1 MSRKRSHCKELPKSI
16 SASVVGLNMGTNNQK
31 KDPKLVGETN
41 EVSITIGDTDTT
53 ALLDSGSCI
62 SAISYSYW
70 KENLANNYPLQPLQD
85 IINLKIECAD
95 GQKLPYLGYIET
107 ELKISHGLPKASPL
121 HCLFLITPDTNYSSR
136 TPVII
141 GTNIL
146 SELLQECKQNFG
158 PQFIQ
163 KAGLHTPWF
172 LAFRCITYREKELK
186 RNKSKVAIVRCAEP
200 TRIILGPNE
209 SRDILGETDKELE
222 YGQTTAIIHETEDS
236 VLPDFID
243 ITPGIVNYDKEK
255 NRQLIITVS
264 NLTTNSVV
272 ISPRSILCELQ
283 PVKIEDKI
291 VNEPEDNSF
300 HDVIGKV
307 TIDTSNY
314 LTEDQHL
321 QIKALLLKHID
332 IFSKNDT
339 DIGHCT
345 KVKHR
350 IDLVD
355 DIPFKQRHRRI
366 PPHMIEEVRNHLE
379 NLLSAG
385 IIQKSKSPWAS
396 NIVLVRKKN
405 GSLRVCIDY
414 RQLNSKSV
422 KDSYSLP
429 RIEEVFD
436 VLHGSKYFST
446 LDMKSGYHQVE
457 VEETHRER
465 TAFTAG
471 PLGFFE
477 YVKMPFGLAN
487 SPATYQRLMEECL
500 GDYNMTICVIYL
512 DDLIIFADTF
522 EEHLDRLDKV
532 LTRLKECELKLSPEK
547 CFFIQE
553 KVKFLGHVI
562 SKEGI
567 ETNPDKIDKIRKWPT
582 PKNSDELRSFLAF
595 AGYYRRFIR
604 DFSKIT
610 KPLADLIPGT
620 STKKHGKKEHKE
632 WIWTDK
638 EQEIF
643 DDLKQKL
650 TSPPILT
657 FPDFTKEFELHTD
670 ASAKAL
676 GAVLY
681 QDKKVVAYASRSLTK
696 SECNYSAYKLEFLAL
711 KWAVTEK
718 FADYL
723 ALKHFTVLT
732 DNNPLTYI
740 LTTAKLDATGQRW
753 ASALGEF
760 DFDLIYRPGLRN
772 TDADAMSRY
781 PYERLNTEEVKIEN
795 STVKTIC
802 SSITSHPLIEVIPSA
817 SINIL
822 EATETPGAPMAQLEI
837 REIRQSQRQ
846 DKLIERWRRAVIDKY
861 LPDKNQCWTR
871 EDMFMR
877 KNFHSLKM
885 VRGILYREVK
895 GETIVNQ
902 LVLPQCYRK
911 MVLKGLHS
919 DIGHPGRDRT
929 LSLLRERYFWPGMA
943 SDVEKWVSTCE
954 RCIRRKSSTNIKSEL
969 VNIVTTYPL
978 ELVSMD
984 YLTLEP
990 SRGHGNILV
999 ITDHFTK
1006 YALAIPTK
1014 NQTAKTTA
1022 EAFYN
1027 HFIVNYGIPTKL
1039 HTDQGA
1045 NFESDLIKELCNIT
1059 GMKKTRTTPYHAM
1072 GNGCTERW
1080 NKTLLD
1086 MLGTLEPSKKPD
1098 WKNYIPSLV
1107 YAYNCTRHES
1117 TKTTPFELMFGRKP
1131 KLPIDAVFETTDLE
1145 QPSSK
1150 TTKEYIQDLKNR
1162 MKTTQEIAKKYTDK
1176 AREKQKKQYDKR
1188 ATASRVSVGD
1198 KVLVKVLAFDG
1209 KHKIADKFEEDIY
1222 EVTEQP
1228 REEIPV
1234 FKIRS
1239 QNGVEKIL
1247 HRNHL
1252 LPIQTTDGE
1261 DDTEEKKIF
1270 KPVPKKRQT
1279 KLPVKT
1285 EKVDMKGELDVPPV
1299 TDDGGDVTSD
1309 SEESDSGDEY
1319 VSYTYKRGDAH
1330 KPGNEKMIDSIEES
1344 ISDDQ
1349 GTVNEME
1356 DAEIEDSGEIKAFES
1371 EHGSHTDNLEVH
1383 DSATG
1388 ADTSVKRI
1396 GRGVRLKVIE
1406 TDSKDKSTETKVTK
1420 DDEKR
1425 KMEGTLRKEPEK
1437 MKRVTLSRRTEK
1449 TKSSEREPTE
1459 QSEKR
1464 PKPAPRD
1471 PVRKSERSKKL
1482 PVRYQDYEMNLMV
1495 PKPPDY
1501 RLHALDVFINSGVFN
1516 YVDPEVAKKVINAV
1530 MQ

>member
-186 RNKSKVAIVRCAEP
+186 RNKNKVAIVRCAEP

-553 KVKFLGHVI
+553 KVKFLGHV
-562 SKEGI
+562 
-567 ETNPDKIDKIRKWPT
+567 
-582 PKNSDELRSFLAF
+582 
-595 AGYYRRFIR
+595 
-604 DFSKIT
+604 
-610 KPLADLIPGT
+610 
-620 STKKHGKKEHKE
+620 
-632 WIWTDK
+632 
-638 EQEIF
+638 
-643 DDLKQKL
+643 
-650 TSPPILT
+650 
-657 FPDFTKEFELHTD
+657 
-670 ASAKAL
+670 
-676 GAVLY
+676 
-681 QDKKVVAYASRSLTK
+681 
-696 SECNYSAYKLEFLAL
+696 
-711 KWAVTEK
+711 
-718 FADYL
+718 
-723 ALKHFTVLT
+723 
-732 DNNPLTYI
+732 
-740 LTTAKLDATGQRW
+740 
-753 ASALGEF
+753 
-760 DFDLIYRPGLRN
+760 
-772 TDADAMSRY
+772 
-781 PYERLNTEEVKIEN
+781 
-795 STVKTIC
+795 
-802 SSITSHPLIEVIPSA
+802 
-817 SINIL
+817 
-822 EATETPGAPMAQLEI
+822 
-837 REIRQSQRQ
+837 
-846 DKLIERWRRAVIDKY
+846 
-861 LPDKNQCWTR
+861 
-871 EDMFMR
+871 
-877 KNFHSLKM
+877 
-885 VRGILYREVK
+885 
-895 GETIVNQ
+895 
-902 LVLPQCYRK
+902 
-911 MVLKGLHS
+911 
-919 DIGHPGRDRT
+919 
-929 LSLLRERYFWPGMA
+929 
-943 SDVEKWVSTCE
+943 
-954 RCIRRKSSTNIKSEL
+954 
-969 VNIVTTYPL
+969 
-978 ELVSMD
+978 
-984 YLTLEP
+984 
-990 SRGHGNILV
+990 
-999 ITDHFTK
+999 
-1006 YALAIPTK
+1006 
-1014 NQTAKTTA
+1014 
-1022 EAFYN
+1022 
-1027 HFIVNYGIPTKL
+1027 
-1039 HTDQGA
+1039 
-1045 NFESDLIKELCNIT
+1045 
-1059 GMKKTRTTPYHAM
+1059 
-1072 GNGCTERW
+1072 
-1080 NKTLLD
+1080 
-1086 MLGTLEPSKKPD
+1086 
-1098 WKNYIPSLV
+1098 
-1107 YAYNCTRHES
+1107 
-1117 TKTTPFELMFGRKP
+1117 
-1131 KLPIDAVFETTDLE
+1131 
-1145 QPSSK
+1145 
-1150 TTKEYIQDLKNR
+1150 
-1162 MKTTQEIAKKYTDK
+1162 
-1176 AREKQKKQYDKR
+1176 
-1188 ATASRVSVGD
+1188 
-1198 KVLVKVLAFDG
+1198 
-1209 KHKIADKFEEDIY
+1209 
-1222 EVTEQP
+1222 
-1228 REEIPV
+1228 
-1234 FKIRS
+1234 
-1239 QNGVEKIL
+1239 
-1247 HRNHL
+1247 
-1252 LPIQTTDGE
+1252 
-1261 DDTEEKKIF
+1261 
-1270 KPVPKKRQT
+1270 
-1279 KLPVKT
+1279 
-1285 EKVDMKGELDVPPV
+1285 
-1299 TDDGGDVTSD
+1299 TSD

-1437 MKRVTLSRRTEK
+1437 MKRVTLSRRTEE